1 VIYAIQGNG
10 NLQKQMTLG
19 LFGVKSVH
27 LTFST
32 FCFYFFTNMQ
42 YSRSHWFYKYF
53 FLCNVKL
60 VAITVIF

>member
-42 YSRSHWFYKYF
+42 YSRSH
-53 FLCNVKL
+53 
-60 VAITVIF
+60 